1 MRSNVNL
8 IVIDS
13 NFILL
18 PFQFKVDYLNEIR
31 LKLEGKLKFI
41 IFRQILK
48 ELEAKKKR
56 ESKATK
62 FQRQLKSG
70 LLYIENNKDIFSIE
84 FIDKFKDKDETTDD
98 FLIRKIITLKDESR
112 NIFLATNDS
121 ELRKRARELGLSTI
135 FLRQKKYISIER
147 A

>member
-1 MRSNVNL
+1 MRSNFNL

-31 LKLEGKLKFI
+31 IKLEGKLKFI
-41 IFRQILK
+41 IFRQILN
-48 ELEAKKKR
+48 ELDAKKKR
-56 ESKATK
+56 EPKATK

-70 LLYIENNKDIFSIE
+70 LSYLESNKENFSIE
-84 FIDKFKDKDETTDD
+84 FIDKFKDKNETTDD
-98 FLIRKIITLKDESR
+98 FLLRKLIALKEESR

-135 FLRQKKYISIER
+135 YLRQKKYISIER

>member
-1 MRSNVNL
+1 MRSNFSL

-18 PFQFKVDYLNEIR
+18 PFQFKIDYLNEIR
-31 LKLEGKLKFI
+31 LYLEGKLKFI

-48 ELEAKKKR
+48 ELDAKIKR
-56 ESKATK
+56 EPKATK

-70 LLYIENNKDIFSIE
+70 LLYLEKKKKDFNIE
-84 FIDKFKDKDETTDD
+84 FVEEFKDKVETTDD
-98 FLIRKIITLKDESR
+98 FLIRKLISLKEESR
-112 NIFLATNDS
+112 DIFLATNDS
-121 ELRKRARELGLSTI
+121 ELRRRARELDLSTI
-135 FLRQKKYISIER
+135 YLRQKKYISIDK

>member
-1 MRSNVNL
+1 MRSNFNL

-31 LKLEGKLKFI
+31 IKLEGKLKFI
-41 IFRQILK
+41 IFRQILN
-48 ELEAKKKR
+48 ELDAKKKR
-56 ESKATK
+56 ETKATK

-70 LLYIENNKDIFSIE
+70 LSYLESNKENYSIE
-84 FIDKFKDKDETTDD
+84 FIDKFKDKNETTDD
-98 FLIRKIITLKDESR
+98 FLLRKLITLKEESR

-135 FLRQKKYISIER
+135 YLRQKKYISIER